1 MSSGSHKLRNHFISG
16 LVVLGPLFVTIL
28 VILYLVGLAD
38 AFVVNPLFR
47 IIPWQLDASWMVL
60 LTKLALGV
68 VVVTFI
74 TFVGYLAKKYVFIK
88 FFESWESIL
97 GAIPVFN
104 RLYLSVR
111 EIAQAFFGDKSGVF
125 KRVAYVEYPRKGMW
139 ALAFV
144 TQEDRRWDIHEKT
157 GKDLLTLFVPSP
169 PNPATGFFVFCTR
182 EEIVLSDLTVEEG
195 IRMVISGGTV
205 VPRPR
210 SGVASPQTPAAPGA

>member
-1 MSSGSHKLRNHFISG
+1 MSNRPHTLRNHFISG
-16 LVVLGPLFVTIL
+16 LVVLGPLFVTVL

-47 IIPWQLDASWMVL
+47 IIPWELDAGWLVF
-60 LTKLALGV
+60 LTKLAIAV

-74 TFVGYLAKKYVFIK
+74 TFVGFLAKRYVFIK

-125 KRVAYVEYPRKGMW
+125 KRVVYIEYPRQGVW
-139 ALAFV
+139 AVAFV
-144 TQEDRRWDIHEKT
+144 TLDKRWEISEKT
-157 GKDLLTLFVPSP
+157 GRELLTLFVPSP
-169 PNPATGFFVFCTR
+169 PNPATGFFVFCPK
-182 EEIVLSDLTVEEG
+182 EQVLDSDMTVEEG

-205 VPRPR
+205 VPRTRGSVPAIEPR
-210 SGVASPQTPAAPGA
+210 APQA

>member
-1 MSSGSHKLRNHFISG
+1 MTHSSHKLRNHFISG
-16 LVVLGPLFVTIL
+16 LVVLGPLFVTVL
-28 VILYLVGLAD
+28 VILYLIGLAD
-38 AFVVNPLFR
+38 AFVVNPLFS
-47 IIPWQLDASWMVL
+47 ILPWQLDAAWMVL
-60 LTKLALGV
+60 LTKLVIGV
-68 VVVTFI
+68 VVTTFI
-74 TFVGYLAKKYVFIK
+74 ALVGYLAKKYVFIK

-125 KRVAYVEYPRKGMW
+125 KRVVYIEYPRKDVW

-169 PNPATGFFVFCTR
+169 PNPATGFFVFCRR
-182 EEIVLSDLTVEEG
+182 EEIVFSDLTVEEG

-205 VPRPR
+205 VPRLR
-210 SGVASPQTPAAPGA
+210 GAAAPVPEPPVSAA

>member
-1 MSSGSHKLRNHFISG
+1 MSSGSHKLRNHFLSG

-28 VILYLVGLAD
+28 VILYLVRLAD

-60 LTKLALGV
+60 LTKLALGI

-125 KRVAYVEYPRKGMW
+125 KRVAYIEYPRKGVW

-157 GKDLLTLFVPSP
+157 GKELLTLFVPSP

-210 SGVASPQTPAAPGA
+210 TVSAPPQPPAVPGA